1 MKKILLT
8 VAFGIVS
15 STAMAEYVCNRLEG
29 CELFPE
35 ARTVEEYCPACVWE
49 EEKKEVVLPTPKK
62 SSRRNRNYQVTVCD
76 HWNPITSE
84 EDGPTC
90 RTIASN

>member
-8 VAFGIVS
+8 VAFGIIS
-15 STAMAEYVCNRLEG
+15 STATAEYVCHRLEG

-35 ARTVEEYCPACVWE
+35 AVSAEEYCPACVWE
-49 EEKKEVVLPTPKK
+49 EEKEVVLPTPKK
-62 SSRRNRNYQVTVCD
+62 SSRRNHEVTVCD

>member
-35 ARTVEEYCPACVWE
+35 ARTIEEYCPACVWE
-49 EEKKEVVLPTPKK
+49 EEKKEVVLSTPKR
-62 SSRRNRNYQVTVCD
+62 SSRHNHEVTVCD

>member
-8 VAFGIVS
+8 VAFGIIS
-15 STAMAEYVCNRLEG
+15 STATAEYVCLRLGG

-49 EEKKEVVLPTPKK
+49 DEKEEVVLPTPKR
-62 SSRRNRNYQVTVCD
+62 SNRRNHEITVCD
-76 HWNPITSE
+76 HWNPITSDE
-84 EDGPTC
+84 REPVC
-90 RTIASN
+90 RTVASN

>member
-1 MKKILLT
+1 MKKILVT
-8 VAFGIVS
+8 VAFGIIS
-15 STAMAEYVCNRLEG
+15 STATAEYVCHRLGG

-35 ARTVEEYCPACVWE
+35 AKTVEEYCPTSVWE
-49 EEKKEVVLPTPKK
+49 EEEVVLSTPKR
-62 SSRRNRNYQVTVCD
+62 SSRRNHEITVCD

>member
-8 VAFGIVS
+8 VAFGIIS
-15 STAMAEYVCNRLEG
+15 STATAEYVCHRLEG

-49 EEKKEVVLPTPKK
+49 EEKKEVVLPTPKR
-62 SSRRNRNYQVTVCD
+62 SNRRNRNYEVTVCS
-76 HWNPITSE
+76 HWSPLSD

>member
-29 CELFPE
+29 CELFPKSK
-35 ARTVEEYCPACVWE
+35 TVEEYCPTCVWE
-49 EEKKEVVLPTPKK
+49 EEKEVVLPTPKK
-62 SSRRNRNYQVTVCD
+62 SSRRNHEVTVCY

>member
-29 CELFPE
+29 CELFPK
-35 ARTVEEYCPACVWE
+35 AKTVEGYCPTCVWE
-49 EEKKEVVLPTPKK
+49 EEKEEVVLSTPKK
-62 SSRRNRNYQVTVCD
+62 SSRHNHEVTVCD

>member
-1 MKKILLT
+1 MKKILVT
-8 VAFGIVS
+8 VAFGIIS
-15 STAMAEYVCNRLEG
+15 STATAEYVCHRLEG

-49 EEKKEVVLPTPKK
+49 EEKEEVVLSTPKR
-62 SSRRNRNYQVTVCD
+62 SSRHNHEVTVCD